1 MNLAHI
7 LKPNGEFLVVDGD
20 VYSKRVLELES
31 EGMTTSDAQ
40 GVTDVEF
47 LQQYK
52 LNQIK

>member
-1 MNLAHI
+1 MNFAHI

-40 GVTDVEF
+40 GVTEVEF
-47 LQQYK
+47 LQQDK
-52 LNQIK
+52 LNLIK